1 MIFFFFKILAQCKIE
16 VPKNVLMP
24 DLHETL
30 SNCGAD
36 LLLQCIEDLPKYI
49 QNAQKQSQT
58 GITYGNYSH
67 SIDSIRDEITFFRSK
82 FLQHLR

>member
-1 MIFFFFKILAQCKIE
+1 MIFFFLKILAQCKIE

-24 DLHETL
+24 HLHDTL

-49 QNAQKQSQT
+49 QNAQQQSQT

-67 SIDSIRDEITFFRSK
+67 SIDSTQELFHFFFDHDSYST
-82 FLQHLR
+82 